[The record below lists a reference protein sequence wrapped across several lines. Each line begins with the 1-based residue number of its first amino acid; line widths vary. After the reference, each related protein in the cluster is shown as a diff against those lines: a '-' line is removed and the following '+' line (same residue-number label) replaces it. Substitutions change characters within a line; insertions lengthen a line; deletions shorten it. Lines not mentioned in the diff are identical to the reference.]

1 MLRWAYLLILVS
13 TCFAQELTIRVVNA
27 KDGKPLP
34 KESVTVQFLGQAA
47 APPPLQLHTDQTG
60 NARFEVPTPSP
71 KVLSVRV
78 VLTSE
83 HWHCACLVMT
93 ETAKVVRDGVTQAP
107 PSKDEPPSRSNL
119 IAKPG
124 EIVIVARSFTL
135 LEKLLYPLIKE

>member
-1 MLRWAYLLILVS
+1 MLRWACLLIFVS
-13 TCFAQELTIRVVNA
+13 TCFAQELTIRVLNA

-34 KESVTVQFLGQAA
+34 EESVTVQFLGQAA
-47 APPPLQLHTDQTG
+47 APPPLQLQTDQIG
-60 NARFEVPTPSP
+60 EARFDVPTPSP

-83 HWHCACLVMT
+83 RWHCACSVMT

-107 PSKDEPPSRSNL
+107 PRKDEQSSKSNL

-124 EIVIVARSFTL
+124 EIVVVARPFTL
-135 LEKLLYPLIKE
+135 LEKLLFPLLKE